1 MASLIPCIKA
11 MITAPIIVIPQGL
24 SRNPRISASIAA
36 FVSCSIKNEPI
47 ATNTHISMSKYSIA
61 VPILSKNVKNAVRI
75 LSDKLIGN
83 KIIFIIHLIDSPP
96 PLLME

>member
-1 MASLIPCIKA
+1 MAA
-11 MITAPIIVIPQGL
+11 
-24 SRNPRISASIAA
+24 
-36 FVSCSIKNEPI
+36 
-47 ATNTHISMSKYSIA
+47 NTHISMSKYSIT
-61 VPILSKNVKNAVRI
+61 VPTLSKNVRNAVRI